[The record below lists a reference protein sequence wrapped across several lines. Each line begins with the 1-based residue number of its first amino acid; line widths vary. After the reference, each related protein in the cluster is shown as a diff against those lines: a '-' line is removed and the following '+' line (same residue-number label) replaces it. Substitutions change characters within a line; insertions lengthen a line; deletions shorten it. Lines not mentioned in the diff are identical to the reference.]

1 MIFPW
6 QIGNPSHRV
15 GSIINGSR
23 IVFVEIAM
31 LSRTKTAFTR
41 HPHAVGE
48 SYFEHFGAAMR
59 YCGTFLFCA
68 FCAFLHAFLPFLFEK
83 TASTTVRKM
92 VADMNARSHAP
103 QGTVE
108 TTTQAAE

>member
-1 MIFPW
+1 
-6 QIGNPSHRV
+6 
-15 GSIINGSR
+15 
-23 IVFVEIAM
+23 M
-31 LSRTKTAFTR
+31 LARARSAFTR

-68 FCAFLHAFLPFLFEK
+68 FCAFVHAFLPFLFEK

>member
-1 MIFPW
+1 
-6 QIGNPSHRV
+6 
-15 GSIINGSR
+15 
-23 IVFVEIAM
+23 M
-31 LSRTKTAFTR
+31 LDRAKTAFTT

-68 FCAFLHAFLPFLFEK
+68 FCAFVHAFLPFLFEK

-92 VADMNARSHAP
+92 VAAMDARMHAP
-103 QGTVE
+103 QGKVE
-108 TTTQAAE
+108 TSAQPAE